1 MYLMHSEAK
10 QTKTWESGVEK
21 VLLYGQAKGMGDFHL
36 KPPNFPII
44 NDRTLKNPAM
54 YGVFREGMPP
64 KETEKNESKKPK
76 KE

>member
-1 MYLMHSEAK
+1 M
-10 QTKTWESGVEK
+10 
-21 VLLYGQAKGMGDFHL
+21 YGQAKGMGDVHL